1 MPSAPPTRSSHPN
14 TLRGT
19 SRAIYA
25 VTGVV
30 DEVNDLIVPG
40 AFAQTLATRR
50 VKAVWHHEWKDAVGV
65 VLDVEEWLPGDPRF
79 ADVPDW
85 PAEAGALVATVGY
98 NRRTSKGRDTYEQV
112 KQWYEHGEAAFS
124 IGYRVPAD
132 GATRRGDGVRVIHRL
147 DLFEVSPVLHGAH
160 PMTRALEVKAA
171 ANPGMEYKA
180 TPNVVE
186 LDSRKDGSRIKVA
199 GLVLKAEDTGRVLLI
214 QRALDDEDPAAGTW
228 EFPGGHLEKGEDALA
243 AALREW
249 QEETGAELPGS
260 TSVVGSWT
268 APNGIYRGFVA
279 MVPGESHIPLNRP
292 PSERRVTNPDDP
304 KSDALEVTAWWPIT
318 ALPDMSLLRPACR
331 DTPWSLLAGA
341 SLPQGPAGKKP
352 SAEAEQFAAGV
363 MNTYAALGAAEAKS
377 AHAAVAAARAVQPR
391 VEHKSARSTVAEAKS
406 HPTPLP
412 EASVL
417 SPAPLPESQEQFR
430 ARLSNSVRELLD
442 QDGQTWT
449 CIEGTYP
456 DRVIVSVHSEDERRS
471 NHYAIPYTVT
481 AKGEISLGT
490 PQTVELA
497 TVVLPEGA
505 SAQRAATDAE
515 DVDARIVQ
523 PTVDALTDATARIT
537 TTEADPD
544 QLTGVRD
551 KVRTLIAALSAKGLD
566 VADDTSAPKTAAPFR
581 DRAAGPTGMDLWDD
595 YTFTD
600 DEDEDEVPTEDAPP
614 AAEGHVDAEDDAGTV
629 RLDEDEVKSMLA
641 MMRS

>member
-1 MPSAPPTRSSHPN
+1 M
-14 TLRGT
+14 
-19 SRAIYA
+19 
-25 VTGVV
+25 V
-30 DEVNDLIVPG
+30 DEVNDLVVPG
-40 AFAQTLATRR
+40 AFAHTLATRR

-65 VLDVEEWLPGDPRF
+65 VLHVEEWLPGDPRF

-85 PAEAGALVATVGY
+85 PAEAGALVATVEY

-186 LDSRKDGSRIKVA
+186 LTAREDEDRIKVA

-228 EFPGGHLEKGEDALA
+228 EFPGGHLEKDEDALA

-260 TSVVGSWT
+260 ASVVGSWT

-279 MVPGESHIPLNRP
+279 IVPDESHIPLNRP

-304 KSDALEVTAWWPIT
+304 QGKTPEVTAWWPIT

-341 SLPQGPAGKKP
+341 TLPQGAAARKR
-352 SAEAEQFAAGV
+352 SAEAEQFAVGV
-363 MNTYAALGAAEAKS
+363 MNTYAALGTTEAKS
-377 AHAAVAAARAVQPR
+377 ARAAVAAARSVLPR
-391 VEHKSARSTVAEAKS
+391 IEHKSARSTVAEAKS

-412 EASVL
+412 EASVM
-417 SPAPLPESQEQFR
+417 SPNPLPESQEQFR
-430 ARLSNSVRELLD
+430 ARLSDSVRELLD

-471 NHYAIPYTVT
+471 SHYAIPYTAT
-481 AKGEISLGT
+481 TNGEISLGT
-490 PQTVELA
+490 PQPVELA
-497 TVVLPEGA
+497 TVVLPEGT
-505 SAQRAATDAE
+505 SAERTATDAE
-515 DVDARIVQ
+515 DVDARVVQ
-523 PTVDALTDATARIT
+523 PTVEALADATARINT
-537 TTEADPD
+537 AEADPD

-566 VADDTSAPKTAAPFR
+566 IAADTGAPKAAAR
-581 DRAAGPTGMDLWDD
+581 DRTAGPTGMDLWDD
-595 YTFTD
+595 YTFND

-614 AAEGHVDAEDDAGTV
+614 PAEDDVDDADTV
-629 RLDEDEVKSMLA
+629 RLDEDEVKSALA